1 MRRLWPEATRLF
13 KALQV
18 CVEES
23 VLTGGVALI
32 LMPMLNAAAFVEC
45 AASCSKI
52 LGLFC
57 VLLIENPNERKKKLG
72 LQEIWWLVGDE
83 ATERIHLLK
92 GLLLEW
98 WTGLLLRFGSS
109 ETKVPDS

>member
-1 MRRLWPEATRLF
+1 MQLKAICFAGEKIAARSDKRLF

-18 CVEES
+18 CVEAS
-23 VLTGGVALI
+23 LLTGGVALV
-32 LMPMLNAAAFVEC
+32 LTPMLNAAAFVEC

-72 LQEIWWLVGDE
+72 LQEIGWLVGDE
-83 ATERIHLLK
+83 ATERIHLRK
-92 GLLLEW
+92 GLLFE
-98 WTGLLLRFGSS
+98 
-109 ETKVPDS
+109 